1 MLEGSVAEVA
11 FIKRRKEQ
19 YLRSAESIP
28 TYNTRRE
35 IQDYERELP
44 KFQGKT
50 FMHFVKE
57 RKERGENA
65 DVLDIGCGEGRAL
78 GQLVGERVRGY
89 GLTAAEFRPKL
100 PARWRELVAHVDYKI
115 EDAHNLQQIYGDQR
129 FDFIISLATFVHLA
143 DPLDV
148 LAQSYAMLRKGGMA
162 FIDHV
167 GLELTGR
174 QMRQIEALWLNY
186 GAEADLSSGVPY
198 EATEGAIYL
207 CDLALLKLK
216 EENLPMPFRYHLPSI
231 INPSIYSLKLNELT
245 AVSYTNVL

>member
-11 FIKRRKEQ
+11 FINRRKEQ
-19 YLRSAESIP
+19 YLRLAESIP
-28 TYNTRRE
+28 AYNIRRE

-44 KFQGKT
+44 KFQGET
-50 FMHFVKE
+50 LMHFVKE

-115 EDAHNLQQIYGDQR
+115 GDAHNLQQIYGDQR

-148 LAQSYAMLRKGGMA
+148 LAQSYALLRVGGMA

-174 QMRQIEALWLNY
+174 EMKLMEDFWAKY
-186 GAEADLSSGVPY
+186 GAEVDLSPGIFGPRSD
-198 EATEGAIYL
+198 EAIYL
-207 CDLALLKLK
+207 CDLALRKHQ
-216 EENLPMPFRYHLPSI
+216 EGSLPLPVQYHLPTL
-231 INPSIYSLKLNELT
+231 INPSIYSLKIKVT
-245 AVSYTNVL
+245 S